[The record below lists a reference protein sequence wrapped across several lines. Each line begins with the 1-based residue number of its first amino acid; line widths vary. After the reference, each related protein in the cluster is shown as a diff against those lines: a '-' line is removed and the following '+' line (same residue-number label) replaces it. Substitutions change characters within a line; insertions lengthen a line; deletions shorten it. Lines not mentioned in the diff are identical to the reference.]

1 MNIYIVLNL
10 AFNICSKFLYL
21 NQYPETFSALDIC
34 LARGTSGIII
44 MFVLMKYYNQEIYK
58 KNDPANKALLVRGIA
73 GIFYFASMTY
83 CVGHGAIST
92 VFLSQN
98 LSPMI
103 SSIGAYYIF
112 KEALNKID
120 IVSLIVGFGG
130 VLLILL
136 PKSDSSGKQIHM
148 SILHIFLIILLPFMM
163 SVLQLLIRKMKNVHY
178 AVINFYYALIST
190 LGYIVWAFYEILLD
204 TGS

>member
-10 AFNICSKFLYL
+10 VFNICSKFLYL
-21 NQYPETFSALDIC
+21 NPYPETFSTLDIC

-44 MFVLMKYYNQEIYK
+44 MYVLIKHYKQEIYK
-58 KNDPANKALLVRGIA
+58 ENDPNNRVLLLRGFA

-112 KEALNKID
+112 HEELNRID

-136 PKSDSSGKQIHM
+136 PKSDESGNVIHM
-148 SILHIFLIILLPFMM
+148 SILHIILIILLPFMM
-163 SVLQLLIRKMKNVHY
+163 SVL
-178 AVINFYYALIST
+178 
-190 LGYIVWAFYEILLD
+190 
-204 TGS
+204 